1 MLPVAILDRSPAT
14 TRFCALAMAAAL
26 MAALAGQALAQP
38 AGGGGAGAY
47 TDEQG
52 RLILEEITIKGELRT
67 PQAIFMML
75 KSTPNLSNVL
85 LERSFIEDVVSPIY
99 PGAFAGE
106 PSFGTAQN
114 VHILPWWIRYGSV
127 AAFGGLSA
135 YRYGTDDSEQGLIF
149 GVIAVL
155 DLAGNLVLDLGGR

>member
-1 MLPVAILDRSPAT
+1 MALLGLRLRYRRAFVLTTIAIMLLS
-14 TRFCALAMAAAL
+14 
-26 MAALAGQALAQP
+26 LAGGAFAQP
-38 AGGGGAGAY
+38 ETEGAGAY
-47 TDEQG
+47 TDEEG

-75 KSTPNLSNVL
+75 KTTPNLSNVL

-114 VHILPWWIRYGSV
+114 VHILPWWARYGSV
-127 AAFGGLSA
+127 AAFAGLSA

-149 GVIAVL
+149 GVIAGL
-155 DLAGNLVLDLGGR
+155 DLAGNLILDLGGR

>member
-1 MLPVAILDRSPAT
+1 MALLGLRLRYRRAFVLTTVAILLLS
-14 TRFCALAMAAAL
+14 
-26 MAALAGQALAQP
+26 LAGGAFAQP
-38 AGGGGAGAY
+38 DTGGAGAY
-47 TDEQG
+47 TDEEG

-75 KSTPNLSNVL
+75 KTTPNLSNVL

-114 VHILPWWIRYGSV
+114 VHILPWWARYGSV
-127 AAFGGLSA
+127 AAFAGLSA

-149 GVIAVL
+149 GVIAGL
-155 DLAGNLVLDLGGR
+155 DLAGNLILDLGGR

>member
-1 MLPVAILDRSPAT
+1 MALLGLRLRCRRAFVLTTAT
-14 TRFCALAMAAAL
+14 VLL
-26 MAALAGQALAQP
+26 LSIAGGAFAQP
-38 AGGGGAGAY
+38 ETGGAGAY
-47 TDEQG
+47 TDEEG

-75 KSTPNLSNVL
+75 KTTPNLSNVL

-114 VHILPWWIRYGSV
+114 VHILPWWARYGSV
-127 AAFGGLSA
+127 AAFAGLSA

-149 GVIAVL
+149 GVIAGL
-155 DLAGNLVLDLGGR
+155 DLAGNLILDLGGR

>member
-1 MLPVAILDRSPAT
+1 MLPVAVLIARRSAARACASMMTVLLLLVVTVPA
-14 TRFCALAMAAAL
+14 F
-26 MAALAGQALAQP
+26 AQP
-38 AGGGGAGAY
+38 QSGAGAY
-47 TDEQG
+47 TDEEG

-114 VHILPWWIRYGSV
+114 VNILPWWIRYGSV
-127 AAFGGLSA
+127 AAFAGLSA
-135 YRYGTDDSEQGLIF
+135 YSYGTDDSEQGMVF
-149 GVIAVL
+149 GVIAGL
-155 DLAGNLVLDLGGR
+155 DLAGNLILDLGGR